1 MKKKNVRGIAD
12 ALRTSAVFASDL
24 CMMVHERS
32 LAIVFFFFFKS
43 ENTKSFSCIGMP
55 HSCASLHSIDSFSF
69 IQFKKIAY
77 YRLSQA
83 DVLGSN
89 NDCFKFSVQQLQR
102 LSLLDLHCLK
112 QQSKVAA

>member
-1 MKKKNVRGIAD
+1 MKKKKKNVRGIAD
-12 ALRTSAVFASDL
+12 ALRTSVVFASYAWW
-24 CMMVHERS
+24 CMS
-32 LAIVFFFFFKS
+32 TALQLFFFFFLNLKILS
-43 ENTKSFSCIGMP
+43 PSLALACLTHVP
-55 HSCASLHSIDSFSF
+55 VLHSIDSFSF

-102 LSLLDLHCLK
+102 LS
-112 QQSKVAA
+112 